1 MVTVFVRMRT
11 KMYLKSSLELRIEKE
26 EEGRQFTKN
35 DEKLRKM
42 NLRTYILESNNVEEI
57 KRVNSFV

>member
-1 MVTVFVRMRT
+1 MRT